1 MQNIFQQ
8 VNMCFFHL
16 QVDEMDED
24 KDSLLTVSELA
35 KWIERKQ
42 TDQVTI

>member
-1 MQNIFQQ
+1 MS
-8 VNMCFFHL
+8 FFHL

-24 KDSLLTVSELA
+24 KDEQLTITELA
-35 KWIERKQ
+35 KWIEKKQ